1 MASSE
6 HPRIAAFFD
15 LDRTLLDMNSSTLWA
30 MHELRGRSISLRQF
44 GRVLVW
50 NALYHL
56 SLIDIE
62 TAFREAV
69 GHYRGRLYDDLESET
84 RAWFARDVAH
94 HIRPGAAQA
103 LRDHRHKGHR
113 LVLLTSAS
121 AFAARAARDTW
132 ELDDFL
138 SNDFPT
144 DDRGR
149 LDGSFVTPLCYGSG
163 KVERARVGFRARRR
177 SRDELLLHRLVQRC
191 ADAARGRKSACDQPR
206 PAPQPRGP
214 AARLAH
220 PAMVTAT
227 GRTLV

>member
-1 MASSE
+1 MTAPE
-6 HPRIAAFFD
+6 RHRIAAFFD

-30 MHELRGRSISLRQF
+30 IHELRGRSISLKQF

-69 GHYRGRLYDDLESET
+69 GHYRGRLYHDLEAET
-84 RAWFARDVAH
+84 RAWFERDVAH
-94 HIRPGAAQA
+94 HLRPGAAQA
-103 LRDHRHKGHR
+103 LRDHRSRGHR

-163 KVERARVGFRARRR
+163 KVQRARAWAGERNVDLAQSYFYTDSFSDAPMLRVVGNPRVISPDPRLSREAR
-177 SRDELLLHRLVQRC
+177 QR
-191 ADAARGRKSACDQPR
+191 GWPILQW
-206 PAPQPRGP
+206 
-214 AARLAH
+214 
-220 PAMVTAT
+220 
-227 GRTLV
+227 